1 LSKSEDIHTLYRRF
15 GGDAASYQE
24 IVSSDQADA
33 AEKHWPLLGQLK
45 PLSHGEAPAA
55 KRSVEVGERMAQ
67 MEVVIYKTKTVPQ
80 IVHVVAEKP
89 VPADEP
95 PVKRVTAPV
104 PEPREVA
111 PAIAPETVSPVATQP
126 QWVKAVAPMVPPSAP
141 VVPVASSSDL
151 KSVFNRLVPPAPK
164 SVETPVASPLKRLI
178 KW

>member
-1 LSKSEDIHTLYRRF
+1 MSKSEDIHTLYRRF

-89 VPADEP
+89 VP
-95 PVKRVTAPV
+95 PVERVTATAPV
-104 PEPREVA
+104 PEPREAA
-111 PAIAPETVSPVATQP
+111 PAIAPETVSPVAAQP
-126 QWVKAVAPMVPPSAP
+126 QWVKAVAPMAPPSAP

-164 SVETPVASPLKRLI
+164 SVEAPVASPLKRLI